1 MNKAAVCAVAGAFA
15 CVAQSVSA
23 IPLSDNFEL
32 ITTVGAFSEYSMRGI
47 SFAQRKPA
55 VQASAILAHS
65 SGLYA
70 GVWASNVDINGLDT
84 RTENDFLAGYNWKI
98 SDDINLD
105 LGYIQYTYPKSSILN
120 AGEAYGVLTAY
131 GFKVGTY
138 YSNNYYG
145 DQVFTYNYIGYG
157 TKALPYDIGLD
168 LRFGVA
174 DYKDPAFFSS
184 DGSSEE
190 SYNEWEVKVTK
201 NWVGLDWSASYIDTN
216 LSETECLSNIGDK
229 ESCSARLLVGVSKTF

>member
-1 MNKAAVCAVAGAFA
+1 MKKAAVFAVSGAIA
-15 CVAQSVSA
+15 CVAQTVSA
-23 IPLSDNFEL
+23 ITLTDDFEL
-32 ITTVGAFSEYSMRGI
+32 AFNVGAVSDYSTRGI
-47 SFAQRKPA
+47 SYTQRKPA

-70 GVWASNVDINGLDT
+70 GAWASNVDINGLDT
-84 RTENDFLAGYNWKI
+84 RTENDFIAGYNWKI
-98 SDDINLD
+98 NDNVNLD
-105 LGYIQYTYPKSSILN
+105 VGFLQYTYPKSSILN
-120 AGEAYGVLTAY
+120 AGEAYGILTAY

-138 YSNNYYG
+138 YSNDYYG
-145 DQVFTYNYIGYG
+145 DQAFMYNYIGYG

-184 DGSSEE
+184 DGSSRN
-190 SYNEWEVKVTK
+190 SYHEWEAKLTK

-216 LSETECLSNIGDK
+216 LSQMECLSNIGDK
-229 ESCSARLLVGVSKTF
+229 ESCSARILVGVSKSF